1 MNTDLLVSGY
11 MHRAYFVQP
20 HTEGYRD
27 ADFPTAVMS
36 IPVHD
41 ENGRRIYTGGAVV
54 KEKGKRYA
62 AIVSGR
68 RRLRKAGFL
77 NYMTRTA
84 VIFAARVFLRQ
95 KVFFATKGLF

>member
-1 MNTDLLVSGY
+1 MNTDLLVCGH

-20 HTEGYRD
+20 HTEGCRD

-54 KEKGKRYA
+54 KENGERYA
-62 AIVSGR
+62 AIVSGGDVSEK
-68 RRLRKAGFL
+68 LMF
-77 NYMTRTA
+77 
-84 VIFAARVFLRQ
+84 
-95 KVFFATKGLF
+95 